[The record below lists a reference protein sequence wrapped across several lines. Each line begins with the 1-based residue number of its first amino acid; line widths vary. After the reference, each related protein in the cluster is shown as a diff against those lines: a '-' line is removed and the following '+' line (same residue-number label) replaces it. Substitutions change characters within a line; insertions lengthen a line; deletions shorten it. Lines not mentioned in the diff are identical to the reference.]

1 MKKLEIIYKKIN
13 ELTEYSNNSRTHSEE
28 QVKQI
33 ITSIKEFGWTNPI
46 LISKK
51 EIIAGH
57 GRLLAAKEMD
67 MEQVPTIE
75 LFNLTN
81 EQKQAYVIAD
91 NKLALNAGWNEDI
104 LKLEIENLPKH
115 LQQLTGFNSDE
126 ISMLINGWDSNI
138 ESIDNIE
145 AKDTIDKKKIIIK
158 VAPHNYTEVIE
169 IIENAIPEGEFP
181 DLEIS

>member
-1 MKKLEIIYKKIN
+1 
-13 ELTEYSNNSRTHSEE
+13 
-28 QVKQI
+28 
-33 ITSIKEFGWTNPI
+33 
-46 LISKK
+46 
-51 EIIAGH
+51 
-57 GRLLAAKEMD
+57 